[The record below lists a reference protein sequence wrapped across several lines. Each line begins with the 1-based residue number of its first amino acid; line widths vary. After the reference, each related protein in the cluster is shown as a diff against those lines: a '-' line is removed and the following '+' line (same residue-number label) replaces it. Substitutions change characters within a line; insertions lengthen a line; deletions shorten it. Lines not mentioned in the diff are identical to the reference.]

1 MTRQAPTGSQ
11 EASVMSTRLDRLP
24 DPARRRLLASSV
36 ILPASLMPGR
46 VGAQEAWP
54 SRPVKVVVPFPA
66 GGVVDLVTRAVTDR
80 LTAVF
85 KQPFVVEDRPGASG
99 NIGTE
104 AVARSVP
111 DGYTFLTGSPAT
123 VTQPLL
129 SSSTRFKT
137 SDFVGVGLIGAPP
150 NLFVVAPSVPVKTLR
165 EFVEYAKA
173 RPGQLNVT
181 NPGIGTSNH
190 LGQEL
195 FFASTGLQ
203 LNNVRY
209 PGQPQMIPDL
219 ASGQVQFGVL
229 TAALALPHV
238 REGRLRALAIS
249 APRRWSELPD
259 LPTIGEAG
267 FASAMFL
274 PWYGFLAPAGTPKP
288 IVKRLSDEVMA
299 LSTPD
304 VVARLDKLGTQITP
318 GSADEFDALLRSET
332 ERWSALIR
340 ERNIR
345 SEG

>member
-1 MTRQAPTGSQ
+1 
-11 EASVMSTRLDRLP
+11 MSTHQRLAL
-24 DPARRRLLASSV
+24 DPARRRLLASSL
-36 ILPASLMPGR
+36 ILPASLLPGG

-54 SRPVKVVVPFPA
+54 ARPVKVVVPFPA

-85 KQPFVVEDRPGASG
+85 KQPFVVEDRPGANG

-104 AVARSVP
+104 AVARSAP
-111 DGYTFLTGSPAT
+111 DGYTLLTGSPAT

-129 SSSTRFKT
+129 STSTRFKT

-181 NPGIGTSNH
+181 NPGVGTSNH

-195 FFASTGLQ
+195 FFAGTGLQ

-219 ASGQVQFGVL
+219 ASGQVQFGAL
-229 TAALALPHV
+229 TAALALPHI

-249 APRRWSELPD
+249 APKRWSELPD
-259 LPTIGEAG
+259 VPTIGEAG

-274 PWYGFLAPAGTPKP
+274 PWYGFLAPAGTPRP
-288 IVKRLSDEVMA
+288 IVKRLSDEILAA
-299 LSTPD
+299 LNTPD
-304 VVARLDKLGTQITP
+304 VVARLDKMGTQITP

-332 ERWSALIR
+332 ERWSVLIR

-345 SEG
+345 SES